1 MIPTPKAN
9 KPQLNPREVLQWGG
23 TRAIAEALE
32 STGYRIQSHLLSDYV
47 QVLRSGKIWM
57 IEGEPGS
64 GKSAVAYAT
73 QFGFNMTM
81 FPIQGMSELRLSDLL
96 YEWDREAQN
105 QSVIQAVTSG
115 AKSLEEAQ
123 AE

>member
-1 MIPTPKAN
+1 M
-9 KPQLNPREVLQWGG
+9 
-23 TRAIAEALE
+23 
-32 STGYRIQSHLLSDYV
+32 SDYV

-57 IEGEPGS
+57 IEGESGS

-81 FPIQGMSELRLSDLL
+81 FPVQGMSELRLSDFL

-123 AE
+123 AEQYQIRRLCWNAPAEI